1 MIPPPTSF
9 FKEAI
14 DFGKDL
20 TVVLKEAL
28 SLGVRHPLK
37 SVDVA
42 NVIWQC
48 QQSYFS
54 TQKKSEGMTPY
65 LIYSEVDEKIPF
77 RPQESVNYNELLPLL
92 MVIMKEGIEHHPRRE
107 LQQVINCFLTAND
120 MSQEVY
126 RSYQTIMPRF
136 TVHQQWGLHL
146 VQWIDLPLNCCPS
159 MHVAFSS
166 LMYNFREQFMPF
178 SQQAEAK
185 KTLENMASSVLYTKQ
200 HAVADVAFGFLCAK
214 MAYEQQFGISS
225 PEILGDHHRLQEE
238 HPSIPYETIHEI
250 YQKGEEKYRKG
261 KTLVQIVG
269 DYIKE
274 QEFPRISEME
284 DLRGSYFDTKE
295 KKMKV
300 KE

>member
-1 MIPPPTSF
+1 MIPSPTSF
-9 FKEAI
+9 FKEAL

-20 TVVLKEAL
+20 TGVLKEAL
-28 SLGVRHPLK
+28 SLGLRHPLK
-37 SVDVA
+37 SADVA

-54 TQKKSEGMTPY
+54 TQKKNEGMTPY
-65 LIYSEVDEKIPF
+65 LIYSEIDQQIPF
-77 RPQESVNYNELLPLL
+77 RPEESANYNELLPLL
-92 MVIMKEGIEHHPRRE
+92 MAIMKEGIEHHPRTK
-107 LQQVINCFLTAND
+107 LQRVINCFLTANN
-120 MSQEVY
+120 MAQEVY

-166 LMYNFREQFMPF
+166 LMYNVKEEFMPYNR
-178 SQQAEAK
+178 QAEAK
-185 KTLENMASSVLYTKQ
+185 KMLENMASSVLYTKQ

-214 MAYEQQFGISS
+214 MAYEEQFGNSCL
-225 PEILGDHHRLQEE
+225 EILGDHHRLQEE
-238 HPSIPYETIHEI
+238 HPSIPYDAIHEI
-250 YQKGEEKYRKG
+250 YQNGKEEYRKG
-261 KTLVQIVG
+261 KTLVEIVG

-274 QEFPRISEME
+274 QQFPRVSEGD
-284 DLRGSYFDTKE
+284 DLRGVYFDTKE
-295 KKMKV
+295 KRMRG